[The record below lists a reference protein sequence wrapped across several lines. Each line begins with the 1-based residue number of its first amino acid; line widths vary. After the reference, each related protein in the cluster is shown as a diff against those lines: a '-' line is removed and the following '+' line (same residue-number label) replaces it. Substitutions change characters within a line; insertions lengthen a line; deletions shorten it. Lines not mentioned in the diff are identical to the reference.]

1 MAFSVDSTS
10 HATAILNNAGSTQ
23 SWNHTCGAAANKL
36 VVTVGVGYGTLGTR
50 TVSGVTY
57 NGVALTNIASQDDG
71 GFCRGEIWRLNDPPT
86 GSAYSI
92 VVTYGGTGPDS
103 AAGAISFN
111 GAAAAEGTPA
121 GATNHTANP
130 SITVADSASGDIVVA
145 VYASDIGPLG
155 TSTESDTLIWEDE
168 DVDGDCDYATQ
179 RKTATGANTVLGWT
193 AIDITGFGEWV
204 IAAVAIKAGSFGP
217 TILSHPAAV
226 AADVAASAGFSVI
239 ATSSGGALH
248 YQWKL
253 NGTNV
258 GSDSPSYSR
267 TVISSDQRDSV
278 TCDVSDNNGT
288 TTSNAAILTLN
299 TQAVY
304 LRDTSVQSGND
315 VWLADPT
322 ATSGPAAQTLF
333 PPLYSNA
340 NSLALAHTLSVGAVD
355 LSPPLYT
362 NSNDLTFVHVL
373 SQAGGTQTLTPSLY
387 TNSNSLAFAHTLTLY
402 LTPSL
407 YSNSNSLAFTHTLSV
422 GPVTL
427 TPSLY
432 SNSNSLAFTHTLSVG
447 PVTLT
452 PSLYSNSN
460 SLAFTH
466 TLSVGPVTLTPSLYS
481 NSNDLTFT
489 HVLSQAGG
497 AQTLTPSLYT
507 NTAQFFTPTLT
518 LYLLPSLH
526 TGTPQFFTQL
536 VGFELLPSLYTNAA
550 QFFTATVTPGA
561 VTLTPAL
568 FANTNQFFS
577 PFVDSGSYLLTSL
590 QAQRLYQIYLL
601 HGLEVGTPL
610 TVSQTQRVVGGLA
623 QAITEGGGSV
633 TIHTSAAPVIPV
645 GAVGDMVDRLAAL
658 HGLTDDLV
666 VTATSR
672 VAGALTQTL
681 ATVGDTTTVSTL

>member
-460 SLAFTH
+460 
-466 TLSVGPVTLTPSLYS
+466 
-481 NSNDLTFT
+481 DLTFT

>member
-1 MAFSVDSTS
+1 MAFSRVDATDRYVEFNPATS
-10 HATAILNNAGSTQ
+10 GNITKPTGTAAGDFGLILVSYYENGATLNTPSGWTLEGSLAILGSGTTENRIDIFSRSMDGSEGASFTVSATGDIFATAVCFVLRSSNGAITFGSATAGTPQTATPAIAPSVSGTITQ
-23 SWNHTCGAAANKL
+23 ALVCAFGFTSNKS
-36 VVTVGVGYGTLGTR
+36 VTTPSGMTLGP
-50 TVSGVTY
+50 
-57 NGVALTNIASQDDG
+57 DG
-71 GFCRGEIWRLNDPPT
+71 GSIDESGQFFYEIL
-86 GSAYSI
+86 A
-92 VVTYGGTGPDS
+92 
-103 AAGAISFN
+103 
-111 GAAAAEGTPA
+111 
-121 GATNHTANP
+121 
-130 SITVADSASGDIVVA
+130 
-145 VYASDIGPLG
+145 
-155 TSTESDTLIWEDE
+155 
-168 DVDGDCDYATQ
+168 
-179 RKTATGANTVLGWT
+179 ATGATGTRSAAFSGAGFNNTGAWSILLT
-193 AIDITGFGEWV
+193 EPATT
-204 IAAVAIKAGSFGP
+204 GP

-267 TVISSDQRDSV
+267 TVISSDQRGSITCGV
-278 TCDVSDNNGT
+278 TDNNGT

-432 SNSNSLAFTHTLSVG
+432 SNSYSLAFTHTL
-447 PVTLT
+447 TLYLT
-452 PSLYSNSN
+452 PSLYANSN
-460 SLAFTH
+460 SLAFAH

-481 NSNDLTFT
+481 NSNDLTLT